1 MNAERCRLWQSSQLR
16 HISWDKFLC
25 VSYTWLMIQSP
36 NFIWSAWDLCFRT
49 LSFFSFLG
57 EKRSF
62 FSSATVS
69 LLAAFWSIPPTSDVL
84 LTIPL
89 HFLRAFIHR
98 VSSNPDRAQP
108 FYHSFKKKKK
118 RSFQHKL
125 SELKLRKLWEGKGT
139 PLWELPRSRM
149 PTPEKLTGWLR
160 QCSLTRF
167 ENYTHFHL
175 LVTLTW

>member
-1 MNAERCRLWQSSQLR
+1 MNAERCRFWQSSQLR

-69 LLAAFWSIPPTSDVL
+69 LLAAFWSIPPPSDVL

-108 FYHSFKKKKK
+108 FYHSFKKKKEK
-118 RSFQHKL
+118 NFSAQIKWAKTQEAVRGQ
-125 SELKLRKLWEGKGT
+125 GD
-139 PLWELPRSRM
+139 
-149 PTPEKLTGWLR
+149 PTLGASKVQNAHTWKADWLIT
-160 QCSLTRF
+160 SMF
-167 ENYTHFHL
+167 ID
-175 LVTLTW
+175 